1 MKCMS
6 AWNFI
11 VHLVSWQ
18 CSALELLYYIYIYI
32 CHSVHSIQM
41 YCSTGS
47 RVHNKPVEWSTIHN
61 NNSTLAARATYV
73 SINLIN
79 IELHSFF
86 PLFTNYLS
94 AIWYPPPSH
103 TQTHKPHF
111 FPINKILHAGLF
123 SAHVIFALHN
133 FELLPCLIFTP
144 NYCVSIKKHCKRE
157 KFAQC

>member
-47 RVHNKPVEWSTIHN
+47 RVHYKPVEWSTIHN

-79 IELHSFF
+79 IELHSFHHLQSISLLFGIPPF
-86 PLFTNYLS
+86 PHTNAQTLYLPNQQNT
-94 AIWYPPPSH
+94 ACR
-103 TQTHKPHF
+103 
-111 FPINKILHAGLF
+111 
-123 SAHVIFALHN
+123 VIFGSCYFCPSQLWTFAL
-133 FELLPCLIFTP
+133 

-157 KFAQC
+157 KFSQC